1 MRWASR
7 LAGPATTTATAG
19 PTVSARPVW
28 RIEHRQRR
36 GDQQPAERG
45 AESGGRAD
53 RGQQGH
59 AVAAVRGRERMQ
71 HQRQGGRHEEGG
83 AERLHHP
90 ERDQRAR
97 RRRDRAQQRA
107 GGEQPQA
114 EDEDTPAAE
123 RVRDP
128 RTRHEERGEHDVVGV
143 QHPRQRRERRARER
157 ARDVWERDVH
167 DRRIDVGDGAAQRR
181 DRQHGARRRP
191 APNRSPRRLSRCGPD
206 RGRADPARTAGHH
219 GDTIVRTSGGGTC
232 ARCTRL
238 EFCPYAADATGGKI
252 RANPLR
258 TRIRPGGPTYAA
270 ATRTARNPAISV
282 RATDLPSATR
292 S

>member
-1 MRWASR
+1 MIAITIATPSAAPTWRATEFIPVAVAKLSPGAEATAVPDRTGNSVPAPIPSSTIPGSHWPAKSGVTPTRSTNHSTAPPHSRPPATRTARGPMRWASR

-45 AESGGRAD
+45 AESGGGRAD

-107 GGEQPQA
+107 G
-114 EDEDTPAAE
+114 
-123 RVRDP
+123 
-128 RTRHEERGEHDVVGV
+128 
-143 QHPRQRRERRARER
+143 
-157 ARDVWERDVH
+157 
-167 DRRIDVGDGAAQRR
+167 
-181 DRQHGARRRP
+181 
-191 APNRSPRRLSRCGPD
+191 
-206 RGRADPARTAGHH
+206 
-219 GDTIVRTSGGGTC
+219 
-232 ARCTRL
+232 
-238 EFCPYAADATGGKI
+238 
-252 RANPLR
+252 
-258 TRIRPGGPTYAA
+258 
-270 ATRTARNPAISV
+270 
-282 RATDLPSATR
+282 
-292 S
+292 